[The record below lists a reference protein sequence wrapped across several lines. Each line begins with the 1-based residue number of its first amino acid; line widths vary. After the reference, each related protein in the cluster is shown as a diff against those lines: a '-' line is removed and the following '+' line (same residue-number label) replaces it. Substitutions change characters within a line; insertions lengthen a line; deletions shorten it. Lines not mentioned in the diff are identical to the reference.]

1 MGQLIDMFEWKR
13 KREEPTQTET
23 IIDKIK
29 KIKHS
34 QERLEA
40 LISELKKR
48 KSHQNP
54 SDQDDSH

>member
-13 KREEPTQTET
+13 KKEKPTETET

-40 LISELKKR
+40 LIAELKKR
-48 KSHQNP
+48 RSHQKS
-54 SDQDDSH
+54 SDQDDNR